1 MFQSLVIYFIYGRIF
16 SVEKIEHI
24 QLPHTFKI
32 WGSRCNVAEGSC
44 LLKCDTTVITVS
56 HPRKPESSTTYPRLM
71 PNVSLVHGI
80 ILL

>member
-32 WGSRCNVAEGSC
+32 
-44 LLKCDTTVITVS
+44 
-56 HPRKPESSTTYPRLM
+56 
-71 PNVSLVHGI
+71 
-80 ILL
+80 